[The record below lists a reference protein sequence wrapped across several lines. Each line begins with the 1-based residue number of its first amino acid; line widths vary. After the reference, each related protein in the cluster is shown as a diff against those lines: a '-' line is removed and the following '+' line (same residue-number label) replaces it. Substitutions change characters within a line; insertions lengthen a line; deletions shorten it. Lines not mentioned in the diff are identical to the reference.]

1 MNRFTRI
8 SKFLK
13 IVINRYRKLTH
24 AFSPYLSLS
33 NSLKSGKRV
42 RLDSFPINL
51 GATYLPFNRFLTLT
65 PKPIYMILS
74 FECSLG
80 VGSLHLEPD
89 SVIRSPNPSFRQT
102 NTKEYHCCC
111 CYTGTLNIYE
121 CLFDRTIHS
130 IV

>member
-1 MNRFTRI
+1 MNSLTRI

-24 AFSPYLSLS
+24 AFSLFLLLS
-33 NSLKSGKRV
+33 NSLKSGKRA
-42 RLDSFPINL
+42 RLDSFRINL
-51 GATYLPFNRFLTLT
+51 RATYRFPTLT
-65 PKPIYMILS
+65 PKPIYTSLS

-80 VGSLHLEPD
+80 VGSLHLELD
-89 SVIRSPNPSFRQT
+89 SVIRSQNPSFRQT
-102 NTKEYHCCC
+102 NTKKHHCCC

-121 CLFDRTIHS
+121 RLFDRTIHS